1 MIYFTL
7 LPLYPVLC
15 LFALRQV
22 RHQHDARLLTTRH
35 QALISATLVIC
46 SLLVMVPFVIEV
58 LAHYQFRHG
67 GGLAVDE
74 TVWALW
80 FLLLTGVL
88 SVAVLGRGL
97 WSMGKH
103 GTGSFFAIGAHVL
116 GFLIGVYFLFC
127 TFSHLA
133 FYKLSEGDAGFLN
146 WPLVRDIA
154 PVSDVKC
161 DHDFLLV
168 RNMNAEEVSYRCP
181 ARSAWIFGRYT
192 NTPLVLWPDYTDGT
206 SAELGLALRTL
217 HRKAKV
223 ME

>member
-154 PVSDVKC
+154 PVSVD
-161 DHDFLLV
+161 
-168 RNMNAEEVSYRCP
+168 
-181 ARSAWIFGRYT
+181 
-192 NTPLVLWPDYTDGT
+192 LWPLHQH
-206 SAELGLALRTL
+206 ALGPVAGL
-217 HRKAKV
+217 HRRHQCRAWPGVAHPASQGKSHGVRPLRSSPHRSLCACPCLA
-223 ME
+223 